1 MPNVL
6 QYRLPHDENRRIIAV
21 ESGPVMTWCYMC
33 IDDTLKSAILFDA
46 PFGSLQIIDEVLSE
60 YSLTLTG
67 LYLTHSHWDHT
78 AEASLYVHKYSI
90 PVYIHPADEYR
101 LLSPMDYTM
110 WALPFTI
117 GAITDSEKL
126 TEENTVESG
135 SWFFDIKHVPGH
147 TEGSICFYD
156 KSAGILIAG
165 DTLFAGSI
173 GRTDLPGGNHNELL
187 SSIRKELFALDGATI
202 VLSGHGEAT
211 TIGYEKKHNPYVH
224 DVLPSEYGL

>member
-6 QYRLPHDENRRIIAV
+6 LYRLPHDENRRIIAV
-21 ESGPVMTWCYMC
+21 ESGPAMTWCYLC

-46 PFGSLQIIDEVLSE
+46 PFGSLQIIDEILSE
-60 YSLTLTG
+60 YSLNLTG

-78 AEASLYVHKYSI
+78 AEASLYARKYSI
-90 PVYIHPADEYR
+90 PVHTHPSDEYR
-101 LLSPMDYTM
+101 LINPMDYTM
-110 WALPFTI
+110 WKLPFTI
-117 GAITDSEKL
+117 EAVNDALKL
-126 TEENTVESG
+126 TENDTVQTG
-135 SWFFDIKHVPGH
+135 AWFFEIKLVPGH

-173 GRTDLPGGNHNELL
+173 GRTDLPGGNHNELI
-187 SSIRKELFALDGATI
+187 SSIRKELYVLDDATI

-211 TIGYEKKHNPYVH
+211 TIGHEKKYNPYVH
-224 DVLPSEYGL
+224 EVFQSEYGL